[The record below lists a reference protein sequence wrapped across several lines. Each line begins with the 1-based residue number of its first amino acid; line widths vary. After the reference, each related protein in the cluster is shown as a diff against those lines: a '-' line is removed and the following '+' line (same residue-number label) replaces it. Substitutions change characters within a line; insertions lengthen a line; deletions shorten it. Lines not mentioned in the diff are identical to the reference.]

1 METKSEII
9 QYINKIYGVRL
20 SSSNASFSNINVA
33 KKVWWTNVPLPKFN
47 DTYHLLFNDTNE
59 IIWIVLP
66 KNFEPSLSDK
76 FRIRQDRNSVD
87 IEVWA
92 EKDERYMTDV
102 KSGGTGF
109 NFQPFIKETIVK

>member
-1 METKSEII
+1 METKSEIM
-9 QYINKIYGVRL
+9 QYINKTYGVRL
-20 SSSNASFSNINVA
+20 SSVNTSFSNINVA

-47 DTYHLLFNDTNE
+47 DTYHLLFNDTKE

-66 KNFEPSLSDK
+66 KNFVPNLSDK
-76 FRIRQDRNSVD
+76 FRIRQDRNAVD

-109 NFQPFIKETIVK
+109 NFRPFVKEVIAK